1 MILFLP
7 IYRHILQTKQQKSQ
21 NLIQIHP
28 FKKTNKIKRAFSL
41 RICSFAIFRIGLFSI
56 YFYFHN
62 IPNVVIDASLS
73 DRQFGNLWAS
83 FLIHCHFPTLLK
95 LIFSQDIIFNW
106 TQVKFILTSAV
117 FFLLHQFH
125 YSLGPSCVRKHIHRL
140 DIMDIIDLA

>member
-1 MILFLP
+1 MLARLWREGNTYTLWKTIWRFLKELKVELP
-7 IYRHILQTKQQKSQ
+7 FDPAIPLLGIYPKENKSLYQKAQ

-28 FKKTNKIKRAFSL
+28 FKNTNKIKRAFSL

-62 IPNVVIDASLS
+62 VPNVVIDASLS

-95 LIFSQDIIFNW
+95 LIFFSRHH
-106 TQVKFILTSAV
+106 L
-117 FFLLHQFH
+117 
-125 YSLGPSCVRKHIHRL
+125 
-140 DIMDIIDLA
+140 